1 MATRQKKTDTGV
13 KAPHQALYRTYRPH
27 TFDDVEG
34 QEHIVAVLTA
44 AIQKG
49 TVGHA
54 YVFAGTRGTG
64 KTSLARILAR
74 ALAINERDVLEI
86 DAASNRGIDDV
97 REIRDGVAVLPFASE
112 KKMYIVDEAHMLTKE
127 AWNALLKTIEEP
139 PAHVVFVFATTEL
152 DRVPD
157 TIRSRC
163 EVYQLKEPSRELLSR
178 VVTTVAGKEG
188 YTLEVSAAELI
199 ATLAAGSFRDALSLL
214 QKALTVSSSSTIS
227 RADVDRVS
235 GAPQHTEV
243 GALVA
248 ALAQGDLSQALA
260 AVAKVRAH
268 DADARILIRL
278 VLERV
283 RAIMLAR
290 NAPQVFA
297 QVASDYTEDERR
309 ELEALARDAKVPI
322 TSKTLQLLLQAS
334 YDIPVAA
341 LPYLPLE
348 MALMDILAPQKA
360 A

>member
-1 MATRQKKTDTGV
+1 MATRNKKEAERV
-13 KAPHQALYRTYRPH
+13 RVPHQALYRTYRPQ
-27 TFDDVEG
+27 TFAEVEG
-34 QEHIVAVLTA
+34 QEHVVAVLTA
-44 AIQKG
+44 AIKKN

-74 ALAINERDVLEI
+74 SLEINERDVLEI
-86 DAASNRGIDDV
+86 DAASNRGIDDI

-139 PAHVVFVFATTEL
+139 PAHVLFVFATTEL

-163 EVYQLKEPSRELLSR
+163 EVYQLKEPSRDLLAR
-178 VVTTVAGKEG
+178 VVTTVATKEG
-188 YTLEVSAAELI
+188 YTLEQAASELI
-199 ATLAAGSFRDALSLL
+199 ATLAEGSFRDALSLL
-214 QKALTVSSSSTIS
+214 QKALTVSTTSTITRS
-227 RADVDRVS
+227 DVERVS
-235 GAPQHTEV
+235 GAPQHVEV
-243 GALVA
+243 GALVS
-248 ALAQGDLSQALA
+248 ALATGDLSKALA

-290 NAPQVFA
+290 NAPEVFA
-297 QVASDYTEDERR
+297 QVANEYTEEERT
-309 ELEALARDAKVPI
+309 ELERLAREAKVPI
-322 TSKTLQLLLQAS
+322 TSKTLHVLLQAS
-334 YDIPVAA
+334 YDTPVAA